1 MNTSG
6 FGAKPAI
13 LRCGRCGRFVDWQD
27 ARLQVVCG
35 CRPHLELPPVLVR
48 EASASDRVKALEL
61 FRHVF
66 RPAQLVSYGEAISLD
81 EAAAFV
87 AETDEGIAGAL
98 AWRPF
103 DGALHILALA
113 TDPMHQR
120 AGVGGH
126 LVAEAELLARRQNWP
141 RVIVT
146 ISRRCTFTSAG
157 DIGCRRSS
165 PIRAIRRRWDSRGF
179 RFSTRFS
186 WRKFFSA
193 DWWPETLK
201 SWPGLLTC
209 AVTRP
214 RSSPCRCSPP
224 RPRCGRTRST

>member
-27 ARLQVVCG
+27 ARLQLVCG

-146 ISRRCTFTSAG
+146 ITNDNLPALYFYQRRGYRVSAILRDSIAAQTRDQKPMG
-157 DIGCRRSS
+157 FAGI
-165 PIRAIRRRWDSRGF
+165 PILDEMQLAKEF
-179 RFSTRFS
+179 
-186 WRKFFSA
+186 
-193 DWWPETLK
+193 
-201 SWPGLLTC
+201 
-209 AVTRP
+209 
-214 RSSPCRCSPP
+214 
-224 RPRCGRTRST
+224 

>member
-48 EASASDRVKALEL
+48 EASAPDRVKALAL
-61 FRHVF
+61 LRHVF
-66 RPAQLVSYGEAISLD
+66 RPAQLVSFGEAISLD
-81 EAAAFV
+81 DAAAFV
-87 AETDEGIAGAL
+87 AETDQGIAGAL

-146 ISRRCTFTSAG
+146 ITNDNLPALYFYQRRGYRLSAVLRDSIAAQTRG
-157 DIGCRRSS
+157 QKAIGFAGI
-165 PIRAIRRRWDSRGF
+165 PILDEIQLAKEF
-179 RFSTRFS
+179 
-186 WRKFFSA
+186 
-193 DWWPETLK
+193 
-201 SWPGLLTC
+201 
-209 AVTRP
+209 
-214 RSSPCRCSPP
+214 
-224 RPRCGRTRST
+224 

>member
-1 MNTSG
+1 MSTSG

-13 LRCGRCGRFVDWQD
+13 LRCGRCGKFVDWQD

-61 FRHVF
+61 FKRDF
-66 RPAQLVSYGEAISLD
+66 GPAQLVAYGEAISLD
-81 EAAAFV
+81 NAAALV
-87 AETDEGIAGAL
+87 AETDGEIAGAL

-113 TDPMHQR
+113 TDPMWQR

-141 RVIVT
+141 RAIVT
-146 ISRRCTFTSAG
+146 ITNDNLPALYFYQRRGYRVSAILRDSIAAHTRDAKAVG
-157 DIGCRRSS
+157 FAGI
-165 PIRAIRRRWDSRGF
+165 PILDEIQLAKD
-179 RFSTRFS
+179 
-186 WRKFFSA
+186 
-193 DWWPETLK
+193 L
-201 SWPGLLTC
+201 
-209 AVTRP
+209 
-214 RSSPCRCSPP
+214 
-224 RPRCGRTRST
+224 